1 MRYLPQR
8 KRKLFIPQQLI
19 PYPVSGEKTLEYTPS
34 DKYIPEVG
42 RSIYGWQY
50 SSEGSIPGIPQKTDL
65 DILYDA
71 PDTLMTQMESVEEET
86 HTYVLVVGKSNK
98 DKIMK
103 MVNEAQSVG
112 MTIQV
117 CEKILA

>member
-1 MRYLPQR
+1 
-8 KRKLFIPQQLI
+8 
-19 PYPVSGEKTLEYTPS
+19 
-34 DKYIPEVG
+34 
-42 RSIYGWQY
+42 
-50 SSEGSIPGIPQKTDL
+50 
-65 DILYDA
+65 
-71 PDTLMTQMESVEEET
+71 MESVEEET

-98 DKIMK
+98 DKILK